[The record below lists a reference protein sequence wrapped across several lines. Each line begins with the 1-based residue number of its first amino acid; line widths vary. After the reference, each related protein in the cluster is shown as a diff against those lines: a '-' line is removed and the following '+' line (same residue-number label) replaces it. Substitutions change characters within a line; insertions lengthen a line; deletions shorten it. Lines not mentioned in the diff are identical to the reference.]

1 MTTAERIIIP
11 PMSTLTGGISL
22 KNSQTH
28 IGANIDSI
36 NINKPTITAGVVL
49 EPIVIK
55 IKPKANCGTPSKNAN
70 QMSFVDIAKF
80 SSKSK
85 PYRQLNIPA

>member
-36 NINKPTITAGVVL
+36 SINKPTITAGVVL

-55 IKPKANCGTPSKNAN
+55 IKPKANCGTPSKNDN
-70 QMSFVDIAKF
+70 QISFVDMTIS
-80 SSKSK
+80 SSKNK

>member
-1 MTTAERIIIP
+1 MGLTYHNIWICYTFFLKSKLFITTAEIIINP
-11 PMSTLTGGISL
+11 PINTLVGGISL

-36 NINKPTITAGVVL
+36 SINKPTITAGVVL

-55 IKPKANCGTPSKNAN
+55 IKPKIIRN
-70 QMSFVDIAKF
+70 
-80 SSKSK
+80 
-85 PYRQLNIPA
+85 